1 MIIGL
6 ISDTHISNRASKIP
20 EKVFET
26 FKNVDLILHAGDV
39 IEESVIKELE
49 SLAPV
54 IAVQGNVDIL
64 NGLDLPKSKV
74 ITAGKTKIG
83 LNHGDIRPRGDTQ
96 QLYYLAKELDVNIL
110 ITGHTHIPMAEEVND
125 VLLINPGS
133 PTVPRLSD
141 PSVMILEINDNE
153 VDLEVIKIGKP
164 VCSSLQFA
172 QSKLENSKKID

>member
-6 ISDTHISNRASKIP
+6 ISDTHISNRASNIP
-20 EKVFET
+20 EKVFEA

-54 IAVQGNVDIL
+54 IAV
-64 NGLDLPKSKV
+64 
-74 ITAGKTKIG
+74 GKTKIG